1 MVTKLLNILPVTL
14 AFLKNNSLASTS
26 IASGDF
32 EVSGISSTS
41 TSLAQEIKMRT
52 IRKEGMNL
60 FMVYGLVETSG
71 KFSYPDAFCIC
82 FTFLLIKNCV
92 QLNLTEL

>member
-1 MVTKLLNILPVTL
+1 
-14 AFLKNNSLASTS
+14 LASTS

-52 IRKEGMNL
+52 IIKEGMNL

-71 KFSYPDAFCIC
+71 
-82 FTFLLIKNCV
+82 
-92 QLNLTEL
+92 